1 MTGNQSGT
9 EEDNRLL
16 FGEQWMLCYATLYL
30 YLYHSIPR
38 SLSVRLRRIRMIFSL
53 VDLQNFKKQGIDY
66 LLIVLGQSM
75 LSEQFLRNA

>member
-1 MTGNQSGT
+1 MTGNQSGA

-16 FGEQWMLCYATLYL
+16 FGEQWMICYTTLYL

-38 SLSVRLRRIRMIFSL
+38 SLLVRLRRIRMIFSP

>member
-1 MTGNQSGT
+1 M
-9 EEDNRLL
+9 DA
-16 FGEQWMLCYATLYL
+16 MLCYTP
-30 YLYHSIPR
+30 IPR
-38 SLSVRLRRIRMIFSL
+38 SLSVRLRRILMISSP